1 MVHNAWAPDH
11 RDWRVSVLAATGES
25 SMIMSWSLSDIA
37 QKLEI
42 PAAWRITA
50 IQVSLDGRQIQARVE
65 EQLYLDTLVD
75 ELVKAAH

>member
-1 MVHNAWAPDH
+1 
-11 RDWRVSVLAATGES
+11 
-25 SMIMSWSLSDIA
+25 MIMSWSLSDIA